1 MTRRK
6 ETNRETLLRKAYAY
20 SISNIHTG
28 IKKTMKYKID
38 ISLY

>member
-1 MTRRK
+1 MNRGK
-6 ETNRETLLRKAYAY
+6 TNRETLLQKAYVY